1 MSKLPPHAP
10 DQPPVEDH
18 RTGLPTVE
26 RRAGWIPVA
35 LGLPLAACAAAWH
48 ALLMTSATNDNFLH
62 MTLAKQLLAGDW
74 PVRDFFD
81 QGWVLQY
88 GLSAA
93 AQAIGGDRLMSEA
106 VIVALA
112 WAISTYIV
120 FALVA
125 RLTSSLAAALL
136 ASPLLI
142 VAAARGYSY
151 PKGIVYAVAAAL
163 WWKYV
168 RQPSTAAIAIFGAWA
183 AIAFYWR
190 PDHGIYVAL
199 GLALAVVA
207 AHGVQR
213 LAITRGAV
221 GAAAML
227 AVLMPFLLYA
237 QWAVGLVEYARTG
250 IAAAQVEHV
259 SQGPHEWP
267 LLRLRGHLWMIEPAD
282 AYAPVIGIRW
292 AAATSADQRR
302 EVLARYRLTPAGVD
316 NSVERVRLSESALAN
331 LRGILNEP
339 VIEDTA
345 GIERGTGSLLPATW
359 PADQQ
364 RKFNHAWLRV
374 RVLPSLDPQ
383 ERASEIAVTLCYLLP
398 IVLIVA
404 APKIQSSLPPWVTA
418 QHLIGFALFA
428 LLVDLAMLRKPF
440 PARGPDAVVLSAVS
454 YGICVAWLW
463 RTAVAA
469 RWWLRVAIAIP
480 TIGLVVAMSSSVAG
494 EGRFGERLADLAGHG
509 KSFSR
514 VQAEWRDS
522 YEELMSSPPLAYY
535 VDRRARFSLQLAAYV
550 RDCVP
555 ASDRLVVLW
564 FEPEVYYYGDR
575 LMAQRHLAF
584 AAAWA
589 GLPREQQ
596 LATER
601 VRHFMPPIVLARRSA
616 LDAYAR
622 ASSPGVVA
630 YVESN
635 YRLAATFK
643 DDDEDYLVYIRP
655 DRPVLRGFGPQN
667 WPCFVSEPSVWSRVG
682 TPGNGR

>member
-1 MSKLPPHAP
+1 VSKLPPHVP
-10 DQPPVEDH
+10 DPQHTEGH
-18 RTGLPTVE
+18 GTGLPAIQ
-26 RRAGWIPVA
+26 RRSGPIVP
-35 LGLPLAACAAAWH
+35 LGLLLAAAAAVWH
-48 ALLMTSATNDNFLH
+48 GLLMTSATNDNFLH

-93 AQAIGGDRLMSEA
+93 AQSIGGDRLMSEA
-106 VIVALA
+106 LIVALA
-112 WAISTYIV
+112 WAISTYVVVAI
-120 FALVA
+120 VA
-125 RLTSSLAAALL
+125 RLTGSLGAALV
-136 ASPLLI
+136 AAPLLI

-151 PKGIVYAVAAAL
+151 PKGIVYAIAAAL

-168 RQPSTAAIAIFGAWA
+168 RQPSAAAVAMFGAWA
-183 AIAFYWR
+183 AMAFYWR

-199 GLALAVVA
+199 GLALAVVS

-213 LAITRGAV
+213 LAITRSAIGAV
-221 GAAAML
+221 SML
-227 AVLMPFLLYA
+227 ALLSPFLLYA
-237 QWAVGLVEYARTG
+237 QWAVGLIEYARTG

-267 LLRLRGHLWMIEPAD
+267 LLRLRGDLWTIEPAD
-282 AYAPVIGIRW
+282 SYAPVIGIRW
-292 AAATSADQRR
+292 AAASSADQRG
-302 EVLARYRLTPAGVD
+302 EVLARYRLTPAGSD
-316 NSVERVRLSESALAN
+316 NAVERVRLSELALAN

-339 VIEDTA
+339 VVEDTA

-359 PADQQ
+359 PPDQ
-364 RKFNHAWLRV
+364 RWKFNHAWLRV

-383 ERASEIAVTLCYLLP
+383 ERASEIAVTLFYLLP

-404 APKIQSSLPPWVTA
+404 APKVKSRLPPWVTA
-418 QHLIGFALFA
+418 RQLIGFALFA
-428 LLVDLAMLRKPF
+428 LVVDFAMLRKPF

-463 RTAVAA
+463 RTAAAA
-469 RWWLRVAIAIP
+469 RWWPRVAIA
-480 TIGLVVAMSSSVAG
+480 TVTVGLVAAMSSSVAG
-494 EGRFGERLADLAGHG
+494 EGRFAERLADLAGHG
-509 KSFSR
+509 RSFSR

-522 YEELMSSPPLAYY
+522 YDELMSSPPLAYF
-535 VDRRARFSLQLAAYV
+535 VDRRARFSLRLAAYV

-555 ASDRLVVLW
+555 STERLVVLW

-584 AAAWA
+584 AAAWG

-596 LATER
+596 LATDR
-601 VRHFMPPIVLARRSA
+601 VRHFAPPIVLARRSA
-616 LDAYAR
+616 MDAYAR

-630 YVESN
+630 YVESE
-635 YRLAATFK
+635 YHLAATIT
-643 DDDEDYLVYIRP
+643 EDAEVYLIYTRP
-655 DRPVLRGFGPQN
+655 ERPVLRAFGPEN
-667 WPCFVSEPSVWSRVG
+667 WPCFVREPSAWSRVG
-682 TPGNGR
+682 VGAR